1 MVDATTTHARS
12 FRLQIFIR
20 APFDT
25 YVRPQSLFW
34 NASAVR
40 ISLGGDGISGQL
52 ASAQAAL
59 GGGIAFDT
67 PMEALGDDLPRTM
80 RCSRCSVAKI
90 VRARVRMARRSST
103 TPSSGARAG
112 NFRSARRCN

>member
-1 MVDATTTHARS
+1 MVDVTTTHARS

-40 ISLGGDGISGQL
+40 ISLGGGGISGQL
-52 ASAQAAL
+52 VSAQAAL

-67 PMEALGDDLPRTM
+67 PMEALGNEPPSDDAVFTL
-80 RCSRCSVAKI
+80 SVAKI